1 MRGQLYH
8 GFVQVVQWSVHWAPS
23 LTTRVLVLAGGTRR
37 CALETCGKKNASSA
51 FRLGLIYILDLTVL
65 QNVYEHVFLRIKI
78 FPNLLAFFVS
88 KGKRWHFH
96 IGFLT
101 QDLLCMRTKLNH
113 FMHNVHLQG
122 KPETVSRGIQINMDL
137 VSYLRAYELH
147 HLCCNPLTNTYW
159 ILIRATGCQGSRCSS
174 VFPVIERETAERL
187 TFFCL
192 KGGTVLGPLKV
203 WQPSYDEQNKFY

>member
-1 MRGQLYH
+1 MVSCTAGKPTSRLRPSGPVVSALGSESDDPGSSPGRGDK
-8 GFVQVVQWSVHWAPS
+8 
-23 LTTRVLVLAGGTRR
+23 
-37 CALETCGKKNASSA
+37 ALCPWDVREKNASSA
-51 FRLGLIYILDLTVL
+51 FRLGLIYLLDLTVL

-88 KGKRWHFH
+88 KGKSWHFH

-101 QDLLCMRTKLNH
+101 QDLLCMQTKLNH

-147 HLCCNPLTNTYW
+147 HLCCNPLTNAYW
-159 ILIRATGCQGSRCSS
+159 ILIRATGCQRSRCSS

-187 TFFCL
+187 TCL
-192 KGGTVLGPLKV
+192 
-203 WQPSYDEQNKFY
+203 S